1 MQVRELFFE
10 PQHSDENLEWLCLP
24 VTPTSGGR
32 ESLRAQWPSSL
43 AEPTSIRLREKIQ
56 SQGDK
61 VEGEYDTWNCSG
73 LRKPMHGT
81 QTCKHTKTRICPHST
96 EAKNIFFKK
105 AKSMKML

>member
-43 AEPTSIRLREKIQ
+43 AEPTSVRLREKIQ

-73 LRKPMHGT
+73 LRKPMHGYINLQAHENTYMST
-81 QTCKHTKTRICPHST
+81 QHRSEEHL
-96 EAKNIFFKK
+96 F
-105 AKSMKML
+105 